1 MCTCIYVFLLTP
13 QFSLGSKF
21 IIPKITIF
29 GDLGLESPHLKA
41 KMVKFGVRV
50 RTWELLTV
58 PNFVK
63 IA

>member
-1 MCTCIYVFLLTP
+1 LEANLLYQKLPFLA
-13 QFSLGSKF
+13 
-21 IIPKITIF
+21 I
-29 GDLGLESPHLKA
+29 LGLESPHLKA